1 MKACLLVPA
10 CLSARQAGA
19 RQAGGAEG
27 NYFYHPET
35 SMKKIFSKLNKTF
48 DNRVR
53 LGIMSVLMVN
63 DWVEFKTLKEMM
75 GLTDGNLASNI
86 TALEKQKY
94 LKIRKQFI
102 GKKPQ
107 TTYAATALGRK
118 AFNEHL
124 DALEAL
130 LNQRKTDDS

>member
-1 MKACLLVPA
+1 
-10 CLSARQAGA
+10 
-19 RQAGGAEG
+19 
-27 NYFYHPET
+27 
-35 SMKKIFSKLNKTF
+35 MKKIFSKLNKTF

-53 LGIMSVLMVN
+53 LGIMSILMVN

-107 TTYAATALGRK
+107 TTYAATAQGRK

-130 LNQRKTDDS
+130 LNQRKTDVMDKDKK